1 MVASGNLQGH
11 GRPSVFLQGYI
22 GQKYED
28 IDSGLI
34 YVCKGERG
42 FIRVDGDDQSEMYN
56 WELIESGGSTGGGS
70 TGGGVF
76 TVDVTRN
83 DDGSYS
89 SDKTLDEI
97 REAYN
102 NGMFVQALCQGCI
115 LYPTYIS
122 TPTTVFN
129 GWIIESDLGV
139 SYTVVIKNNG
149 ETTLMR
155 QFVAL
160 TSTPTT

>member
-1 MVASGNLQGH
+1 MVASVNLQGH

-56 WELIESGGSTGGGS
+56 WELVESGGSTGGGS

-76 TVDVTRN
+76 IVTVTPN
-83 DDGSYS
+83 GDGSYS
-89 SDKTLDEI
+89 ADKTFAEI
-97 REAYN
+97 GEAYV
-102 NGMFVQALCQGCI
+102 NGMCVTAMLHGMIFHPIIVDSDRIAFL
-115 LYPTYIS
+115 S
-122 TPTTVFN
+122 
-129 GWIIESDLGV
+129 WIIEEGAGA
-139 SYTVVIKNNG
+139 VVLVMMKPNG
-149 ETTLMR
+149 EIFFKQ
-155 QFVAL
+155 QFVTL